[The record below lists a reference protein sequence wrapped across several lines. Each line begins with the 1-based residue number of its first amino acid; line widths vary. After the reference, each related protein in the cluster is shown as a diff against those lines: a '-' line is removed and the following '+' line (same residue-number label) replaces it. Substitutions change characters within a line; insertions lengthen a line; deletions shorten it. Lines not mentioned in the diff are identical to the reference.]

1 MPSPGTNE
9 VLIGADLADRIG
21 LAVGDKFTLL
31 TTTMRRSTNAM
42 TFNVAGICRFS
53 VSGFD
58 GTHIFIPLEKAQ
70 RLLQMEGLVTEILV
84 RLDTSRQ
91 IPRYQEELGSL
102 LSRMGRDDLS
112 VSDWKSSNLL
122 FTFFSMVDVMY
133 AMIGL
138 IFFILASTVLI
149 NTTMMVI
156 YERMREIGTVAA
168 LGLTGKEIVR
178 LFFYEAAMIAVIG
191 SLAGVLAGILITLP
205 LSRTGF
211 DMSSAME
218 GVSLE
223 MSYIVK
229 PRLNAFSTVFVFIY
243 SAAVASAA
251 SFIPS
256 RRAAKI
262 EPVEALRYT
271 G

>member
-1 MPSPGTNE
+1 
-9 VLIGADLADRIG
+9 
-21 LAVGDKFTLL
+21 
-31 TTTMRRSTNAM
+31 
-42 TFNVAGICRFS
+42 
-53 VSGFD
+53 
-58 GTHIFIPLEKAQ
+58 
-70 RLLQMEGLVTEILV
+70 VTDILV

-191 SLAGVLAGILITLP
+191 SLAGGLAGILITLP